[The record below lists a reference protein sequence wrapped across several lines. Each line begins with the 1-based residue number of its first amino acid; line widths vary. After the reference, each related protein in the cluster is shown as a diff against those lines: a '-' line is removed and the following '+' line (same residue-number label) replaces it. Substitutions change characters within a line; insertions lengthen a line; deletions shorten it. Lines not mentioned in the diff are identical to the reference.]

1 MRFFPTIAWCIWNGG
16 LHILKGIVRYSKKKI
31 YIYIYISKFVVCKK
45 KKMVGNNNVNHHC
58 LIHLEYLIFIDLIYL
73 KIM

>member
-16 LHILKGIVRYSKKKI
+16 LHILKGIVRYSKKKKKKI

-45 KKMVGNNNVNHHC
+45 KMVGNNNVNHHC
-58 LIHLEYLIFIDLIYL
+58 LIRLEYLIFIDFFFI
-73 KIM
+73 